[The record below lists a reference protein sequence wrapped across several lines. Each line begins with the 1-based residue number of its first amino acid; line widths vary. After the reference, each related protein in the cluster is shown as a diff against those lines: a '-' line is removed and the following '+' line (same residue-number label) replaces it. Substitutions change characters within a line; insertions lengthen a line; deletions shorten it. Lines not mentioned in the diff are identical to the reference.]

1 MYYEEV
7 NQDDIFTIIVR
18 FPKQIFATTTDI

>member
-18 FPKQIFATTTDI
+18 FSKQIFATTTDI